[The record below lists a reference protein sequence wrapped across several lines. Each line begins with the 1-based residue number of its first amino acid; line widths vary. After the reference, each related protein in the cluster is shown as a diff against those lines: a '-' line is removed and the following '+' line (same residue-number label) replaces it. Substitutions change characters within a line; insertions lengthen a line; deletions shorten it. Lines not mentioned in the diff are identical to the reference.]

1 MHTRSVPQGAADS
14 VAPFWLRLLPLC
26 AVLLC
31 SPFTTSTAGDCPAR
45 QIDERVQVIY
55 VFDGDT
61 VKLTDGRR
69 VRLIG
74 INTPEMGRKS
84 RQEEP
89 FAGEARASLKDL
101 LDNNNRIL
109 LLQHGND
116 NHDHYGRLLAHAFLD
131 NGDNVAARLLK
142 RGMATTLVVPPNTW
156 AMDCYQRLENTARID
171 KAGLWAQKKYQAR
184 DSRELS
190 ADMRGYAIVYGT
202 VNAVRPAKRT
212 IWIDLEGPLTV
223 RISNR
228 DQVNFAPGY
237 LEQLEGQTVEVR
249 GWIKPDRE
257 SLRMNVQ
264 HPAALTIVTT
274 EHN

>member
-89 FAGEARASLKDL
+89 FAIEARASLKDL

-116 NHDHYGRLLAHAFLD
+116 NRDHYGRLLAHAFLE
-131 NGDNVAARLLK
+131 NGDNVAARLLR

-156 AMDCYQRLENTARID
+156 AMDCYQRLENAARVD
-171 KAGLWAQKKYQAR
+171 KAGLWALKKYQAR
-184 DSRELS
+184 ASHELP
-190 ADMRGYAIVYGT
+190 ADLRGFAIVYGT
-202 VNAVRPAKRT
+202 VNAVRPARHSL
-212 IWIDLEGPLTV
+212 WIDLDGPLTV
-223 RISNR
+223 RIDKR
-228 DQVNFAPGY
+228 DRASFAPGY
-237 LEQLEGQTVEVR
+237 LEQLEGHTVEVR

-257 SLRMNVQ
+257 NLRMNVQ
-264 HPAALTIVTT
+264 HPAALTTITA
-274 EHN
+274 ERQ